1 MNASKTFQIEVRN
14 LTFSP
19 SGESVCIS
27 ILVHFLRTH
36 MPRSPSFLQTM
47 RARYDATVCVQRLTR

>member
-1 MNASKTFQIEVRN
+1 MNASEMCQKELQN
-14 LTFSP
+14 LALSP

-47 RARYDATVCVQRLTR
+47 RARYDAAVCVQRLTR